1 MPIYSIID
9 VALLKEVSSWIGLA
23 LNKAND
29 MIAAKISAERNM
41 KVHQL

>member
-1 MPIYSIID
+1 MPIYYITD
-9 VALLKEVSSWIGLA
+9 MALLKEVSSWIRLA

-29 MIAAKISAERNM
+29 MIAAKKSAERNM